1 MIEVPNYACAPT
13 YSYTVHTFLLSYYF
27 QLLELCALDRI
38 NQLSE
43 VDCYVDILHCQL
55 KPIQLLLTI
64 SEYVQKYLSVFRRLT
79 KIVQA
84 T

>member
-1 MIEVPNYACAPT
+1 MHVHLPT
-13 YSYTVHTFLLSYYF
+13 HTQYTHFCYHTIF

>member
-1 MIEVPNYACAPT
+1 MHVHLPT
-13 YSYTVHTFLLSYYF
+13 HTQYTHFCYRTIF

-55 KPIQLLLTI
+55 TAIQLLFTI
-64 SEYVQKYLSVFRRLT
+64 SEALYKVHETTYFYVYDQQKFS
-79 KIVQA
+79 K
-84 T
+84 